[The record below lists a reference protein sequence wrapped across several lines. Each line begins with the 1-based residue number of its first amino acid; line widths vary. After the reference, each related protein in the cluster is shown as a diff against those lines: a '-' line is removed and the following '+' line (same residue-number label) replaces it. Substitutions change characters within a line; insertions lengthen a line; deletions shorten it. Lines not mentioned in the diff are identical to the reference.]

1 MKGRNKVLLKETK
14 KLFIAFLLILIC
26 MTTVI
31 HATDI
36 TPSEGDTTEPVENA
50 ELPYIEMKVKA
61 IKTAGTNQ
69 IVVECWGSNF
79 TNFEAMEYVFT
90 YNNTKLTPS
99 NVDTNELIAN
109 LDSYKYEKRPKQA
122 GDKPTNSELLEQ
134 AQFDSDSTETLK
146 KAFNFESEYKDLLDI
161 DLFRYLAPDG
171 NNEAMQFMISKN
183 QDTPDISATEPVLL
197 GKFSFRQT
205 EGTTMDETEFATN
218 RIKISCNDGK
228 VENDESYYVRDVV
241 NGENC
246 TEIVEFTYEKY
257 GSISGKISASIK
269 SEKGKEH
276 NKNASNPI
284 ATIKI
289 YKKEDVKDIDW
300 SITGTKYVNLKIDS
314 SGNKKETQL
323 PKPYNDPPC
332 MTNSDDEG
340 SFKIENI
347 EFGEYVLLIDKDYYA
362 DVIIKNLII
371 NSENKDI
378 DLVEILKDIDLDII
392 KDGVINL
399 IPGDIDNDG
408 ILSTIADPKLFKLD
422 SQKKRDSEIDLD
434 DYISRNVKNTTTDAA
449 IFKQAAQ
456 DYKGRKKQ
464 TIKRVIEL

>member
-99 NVDTNELIAN
+99 NVDTNELITN

-228 VENDESYYVRDVV
+228 VENDESYYVRDVA

-257 GSISGKISASIK
+257 GSISGTIEASI
-269 SEKGKEH
+269 EKDNGSKFLS
-276 NKNASNPI
+276 KNI
-284 ATIKI
+284 CTLKL
-289 YKKEDVKDIDW
+289 YKAEEVKDIDW
-300 SITGTKYVNLKIDS
+300 TLTGTKTYIPMRDS
-314 SGNKKETQL
+314 L
-323 PKPYNDPPC
+323 PEPYKTYDVTEDNIVDGQDYS
-332 MTNSDDEG
+332 N
-340 SFKIENI
+340 FAIENI
-347 EFGEYVLLIDKDYYA
+347 EFGDYVMLIDKPYYV
-362 DVIIKNLII
+362 DFIITNLKIDSTNKELKLSELLDKTKEETKEGII
-371 NSENKDI
+371 Y
-378 DLVEILKDIDLDII
+378 
-392 KDGVINL
+392 L
-399 IPGDIDNDG
+399 IPGDINKDG
-408 ILSTIADPKLFKLD
+408 LVNSTDSIAY
-422 SQKKRDSEIDLD
+422 KKDLNNSDKTLGKQVDFD
-434 DYISRNVKNTTTDAA
+434 DKSNSKGEKNTSTDSMILKRA
-449 IFKQAAQ
+449 INKYTK
-456 DYKGRKKQ
+456 DKTVKK
-464 TIKRVIEL
+464 IINL